1 MSIITRDLVIQF
13 INRASALMEE
23 NKDYLY
29 ELDAASGDGDLGLT
43 MTKGFAAGAEAANG
57 SGEAD
62 LGKLFFLIGS
72 TIAKVVP
79 STMGTLMGSGFLKA
93 AKALK
98 GKTELAP
105 ADFAAFVEAYYA
117 GLQERGKA
125 NPGERTILD
134 ALKPAADA
142 VRGAV
147 DGGEEDVGVLAC
159 KAAEAAEAGKEAT
172 KEMEAAHGKAVVHR
186 AKLAGVPDQGAVV
199 GALFYQAWK
208 DVLAQ

>member
-147 DGGEEDVGVLAC
+147 DSGEEDVGVLAC

-172 KEMEAAHGKAVVHR
+172 KEMEATHGKAVVHR